1 MPVTPPPVKGTQG
14 YRKSNLNWPESEPQ
28 VNLCPIGCVNR
39 FRLWT
44 NLLLEKLIVE
54 IGKLLY
60 ERSYVVSSDGNVSV
74 RLDENTVLAT
84 PTMTCKGRMTEDCLA
99 LTDMDGKPL
108 SDKRASSEL
117 AMHLLIYKMRPDI
130 KAVCHAHPPHGTAFA
145 VAGLAIDK
153 PILSE
158 VILTLGCVPLTD
170 YGTPSTNELTEAM
183 KPFVTHHNALLMANH
198 GAVAYGEDLWQ
209 SFDRLETLEHS
220 KDCNLGKSS
229 AVQMT
234 CRRMQLKSS
243 FRSEKRRGTSR
254 KTPAVRLRGYLHDA
268 NIRGNGRELS
278 VKVRSNGG
286 KISFTREELIELL
299 SQAAKLG

>member
-1 MPVTPPPVKGTQG
+1 ME
-14 YRKSNLNWPESEPQ
+14 ESQ
-28 VNLCPIGCVNR
+28 AR
-39 FRLWT
+39 
-44 NLLLEKLIVE
+44 KLIIE

-74 RLDENTVLAT
+74 KLDGNRVLAT
-84 PTMTCKGRMTEDCLA
+84 PTMTCKGRMTEEDLA
-99 LTDMDGKPL
+99 ITDMDGKPL

-170 YGTPSTNELTEAM
+170 YGTPSTDELTEAM
-183 KPFVTHHNALLMANH
+183 KPYVEHHNALLMANH

-209 SFDRLETLEHS
+209 AFDRLETLEHTA
-220 KDCNLGKSS
+220 KIAILAKALGGANDLPQDAIEKLIEIREK
-229 AVQMT
+229 AGY
-234 CRRMQLKSS
+234 LKQNA
-243 FRSEKRRGTSR
+243 RCQ
-254 KTPAVRLRGYLHDA
+254 ACGYLHDTGIACDLKVEYPVASGA
-268 NIRGNGRELS
+268 NG
-278 VKVRSNGG
+278 K